1 MHLKAQTYIFINLIS
16 ENADL
21 FCNNI
26 IFHSPPGLPP
36 YTQVV
41 YKPSDIEIF
50 ISLAEIMIKHDH
62 FGKTIP
68 KMGGGP
74 RRRMSKLNLD
84 Q

>member
-1 MHLKAQTYIFINLIS
+1 MGTYPNIHLNAQTYIFINLIS
-16 ENADL
+16 ENAEL

-50 ISLAEIMIKHDH
+50 ISLAEI
-62 FGKTIP
+62 
-68 KMGGGP
+68 
-74 RRRMSKLNLD
+74 L
-84 Q
+84 